1 MAKQNNWRLRLLA
14 AGVVAMVASI
24 ATLGSGCKGDEGVSV
39 ECDSTEQYF
48 AEIVTPVL
56 LNKCFACHTEGGAAK
71 GTDYILKGPAEAGF
85 IQQNYEM
92 FKRVASTEQNG
103 ESIVLLKP
111 TFQIPHEGKQV
122 IQKGSPEY
130 DALLGFVVRLK
141 NTESCEPNN
150 QNLFTGVEL
159 LNEVDTLRKA
169 TVLLVG
175 RLPTEQEIK
184 RVDEGG
190 LAALEQVLDEVMT
203 EEAFLEWVRIIY
215 TDMFGTDFYL
225 ENASELLQV
234 YNDAAQ
240 GDFDEEYG
248 QPWQTD
254 YLNPFWYN
262 TAPSTLMA
270 QYGIES
276 FEELQQLVNTGLA
289 REQIG
294 LIQYV
299 IKNNKPYTEILTAD
313 YMAVTPLTQHSYGVT
328 AQFTKEND
336 PLEYAEARIDGFPH
350 AGVLTS
356 QMMLAKHPTTAT
368 NRNRHRARMIML
380 WFLGTD
386 ILKTAEQP
394 VDQSAAFQ
402 VSTNP
407 TRDFDQCTVCHARID
422 PIAGTFQAFNDIG
435 AWVPEPNWYQ
445 EMWPPGFGKI
455 GMPLEEKQ
463 QGLQW
468 LAGQIAVDDR
478 FSMAAV
484 QHVYTAFTGREPL
497 IAPTDFTDPLHEYHF
512 RSFLAQN
519 ITFDAIAKKF
529 KASNYNFKTVVKEM
543 IKSPY
548 FRAKNAVVLSKELQ
562 AQLAEVG
569 TAHLLTPEELHKKV
583 VAVFGIPWA
592 GQDENGT
599 LFPRL
604 VAPPSQPTNAGLYQ
618 MFYGGVDN
626 DQVTSR
632 IREPNGVMAA
642 VAERMAIEVSCRA
655 IPQDFARLPENRKLF
670 KVLTIDG
677 VEQDPINLEPE
688 TPSGLPIPAAEAA
701 IKETIVQLHEHI
713 LGEHLAVNDEEVAR
727 TYALFL
733 ETWREGKE
741 KLEEGF
747 ETSGIGSGLTCAAVR
762 DPWTG
767 NEYPADQQ
775 VTEDD
780 KYIIRAWMAV
790 ATYLISDQKF
800 LYE

>member
-1 MAKQNNWRLRLLA
+1 
-14 AGVVAMVASI
+14 V
-24 ATLGSGCKGDEGVSV
+24 
-39 ECDSTEQYF
+39 
-48 AEIVTPVL
+48 
-56 LNKCFACHTEGGAAK
+56 
-71 GTDYILKGPAEAGF
+71 EAG
-85 IQQNYEM
+85 
-92 FKRVASTEQNG
+92 G
-103 ESIVLLKP
+103 
-111 TFQIPHEGKQV
+111 
-122 IQKGSPEY
+122 
-130 DALLGFVVRLK
+130 
-141 NTESCEPNN
+141 
-150 QNLFTGVEL
+150 
-159 LNEVDTLRKA
+159 
-169 TVLLVG
+169 
-175 RLPTEQEIK
+175 LP
-184 RVDEGG
+184 
-190 LAALEQVLDEVMT
+190 ALEQVLDEVMT
-203 EEAFLEWVRIIY
+203 EDAFYEWIRIIY

-225 ENASELLQV
+225 GNASELLQA
-234 YNDAAQ
+234 YIDAAN
-240 GDFDEEYG
+240 GDDFDETYG
-248 QPWQTD
+248 QPWT
-254 YLNPFWYN
+254 YSSVNPGWYN
-262 TAPSTLMA
+262 TAEAPLLA
-270 QYGIES
+270 QYGIQS
-276 FEELQQLVNTGLA
+276 FEELEQLVNTGLS

-299 IKNNKPYTEILTAD
+299 VKNNKPFTEILTAD
-313 YMAVTPLTQHSYGVT
+313 YMAVTPLTARSYGVQ

-336 PLEYAEARIDGFPH
+336 PLEYAEARMPDFPH

-356 QMMLAKHPTTAT
+356 QMMLAKHPTTPT

-386 ILKTAEQP
+386 ILKTAQQP

-422 PIAGTFQAFNDIG
+422 PIAGTIQAFNDIG

-445 EMWPPGFGKI
+445 EMWPPGFGKV

-463 QGLQW
+463 RGVQW
-468 LAGQIAVDDR
+468 LASQIAVDDR
-478 FSMAAV
+478 FAMAVV
-484 QHVYTAFTGREPL
+484 QHIYTAFTGREPL
-497 IAPTDFTDPLHEYHF
+497 IAPTDFTDPLHQYHF

-519 ITFDAIAKKF
+519 ITFDNVAKKF
-529 KASNYNFKTVVKEM
+529 KAANYDFKTVVKEM
-543 IKSPY
+543 VKSPY

-592 GQDENGT
+592 FQGDGGGMSAK
-599 LFPRL
+599 L
-604 VAPPSQPTNAGLYQ
+604 VPPPAEPQNQALYQ
-618 MFYGGVDN
+618 LFYGGVDN

-642 VAERMAIEVSCRA
+642 VAERMAIEVSCVA
-655 IPQDFARLPENRKLF
+655 MPQDFARDPADRKLF

-713 LGEHLAVNDEEVAR
+713 LGEHLDVNDEEVAR
-727 TYALFL
+727 TYGLFL
-733 ETWREGKE
+733 ETWREGKD
-741 KLEEGF
+741 KLEDS
-747 ETSGIGSGLTCAAVR
+747 ETSGVFSGLGPCQAVS

-767 NEYPADQQ
+767 IAYPTSNQ

-790 ATYLISDQKF
+790 GTYLISDQKF